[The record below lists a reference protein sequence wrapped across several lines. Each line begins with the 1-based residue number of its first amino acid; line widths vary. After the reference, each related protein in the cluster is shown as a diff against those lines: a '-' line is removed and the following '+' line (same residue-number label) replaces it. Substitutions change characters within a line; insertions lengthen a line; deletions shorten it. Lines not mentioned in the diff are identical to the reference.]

1 MAAFVFVVV
10 VRINK
15 PLNFKEIFADSRVIS
30 DLVSRKTFMKTDL
43 YFLLT
48 GPKDKQR
55 LCWCLKVYLD
65 GIL

>member
-48 GPKDKQR
+48 GTKDKQR
-55 LCWCLKVYLD
+55 L
-65 GIL
+65 